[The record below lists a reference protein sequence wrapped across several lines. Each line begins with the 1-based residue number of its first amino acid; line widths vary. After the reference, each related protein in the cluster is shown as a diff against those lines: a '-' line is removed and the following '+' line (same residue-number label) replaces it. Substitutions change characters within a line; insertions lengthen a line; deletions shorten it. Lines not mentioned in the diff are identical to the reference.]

1 MVGNIAQNKMRC
13 LVTMVAALAVVLAFC
28 PYFQTGTPFEFAKKI
43 VGYTVSITS
52 FLVFIFN
59 ICLWRLLPEFLTGT
73 PDLNGTWKGNLHY
86 RWANPETKNDV
97 QATVDPIFLAIKQ
110 TFLSIKICA
119 FTEESESLSLSADLR
134 ATEIGFWL
142 LSYTY
147 DNTPDLKLRGRSQ
160 RHRGAAELKISKL
173 NGIYQLGGEYWTD
186 RWSQGDMSFVQKKN
200 IVATNY
206 AAAVAA
212 FGDNKCA

>member
-1 MVGNIAQNKMRC
+1 MVGSIAQNKMRC
-13 LVTMVAALAVVLAFC
+13 LVSMVAALAVALAFC
-28 PYFQTGTPFEFAKKI
+28 PYFQTGTPFEFAKKV
-43 VGYTVSITS
+43 VGYTVSITT

-59 ICLWRLLPEFLTGT
+59 VWLWRLLPEFLTGT

-97 QATVDPIFLAIKQ
+97 QATVDPLFLVIKQ

-119 FTEESESLSLSADLR
+119 FTAESESLSLSADLR
-134 ATEIGFWL
+134 KTDTGAWL

-160 RHRGAAELKISKL
+160 RHRGAAELKISRL
-173 NGIYQLGGEYWTD
+173 SGEYQLGGEYWTD
-186 RWSQGDMSFVQKKN
+186 RWSQGEMLFVQKKN
-200 IVATNY
+200 ITSTSY
-206 AAAVAA
+206 AIAIEA
-212 FGDNKCA
+212 FEVTPCA